1 MHSVA
6 MKAQAMTVG
15 PIEEH
20 SQDIALSRKET
31 TILLEVYLCS
41 MIQADI

>member
-6 MKAQAMTVG
+6 MKAQAMTVR

-20 SQDIALSRKET
+20 PQGIAVSRKET
-31 TILLEVYLCS
+31 TILLEVYLYS
-41 MIQADI
+41 MKQAYI